1 MHEELNISFGIIPDQ
16 FFSRYLPLVDER
28 NCWTFG
34 RTWWIA
40 ILCWGCFGLVD
51 CCSHSVSLGMGREYR
66 TLACSADYTEGAIS
80 NGTPVFGAL
89 YGSMIRPLGIGTLI
103 GGALMGVIV
112 SFPAIKS
119 AFASLSS
126 AAKTASSG
134 GKSWF

>member
-1 MHEELNISFGIIPDQ
+1 MTGLLAG
-16 FFSRYLPLVDER
+16 RGGLP
-28 NCWTFG
+28 F
-34 RTWWIA
+34 
-40 ILCWGCFGLVD
+40 LCWWCFGLVD
-51 CCSHSVSLGMGREYR
+51 CCSHVVSLGWVGNIEH
-66 TLACSADYTEGAIS
+66 LHVLADYTEGAIS

-89 YGSMIRPLGIGTLI
+89 YGSIVRPLGIGTLI

-134 GKSWF
+134 GKKLVLMNFR